1 MPGLRQAI
9 LSTIA
14 LFLSSCGRQSPSGD
28 FAGELRDWVH
38 EVFQG
43 KVVTGGHSCEL
54 LLILRQTPEGT
65 FAEMNFRH
73 PKMEAVRRVG
83 KWEVGDGERVILF
96 DDDKSPSE
104 YYLIKRGV
112 RFAFQTKD
120 GLSNDDGSPV
130 LMVRNEGL
138 SRKASYPLKL
148 SFEGNGVARV
158 KGVGE
163 EVLQG
168 EWKWASEKLVVA
180 VSMPTPPNP
189 TQSLEASETYKY
201 FLQWSDTHPSEL
213 LLEKMLILRPFLK
226 KDGSKRQSWM
236 SSLHF
241 TDKPKLRRVGH

>member
-1 MPGLRQAI
+1 
-9 LSTIA
+9 
-14 LFLSSCGRQSPSGD
+14 
-28 FAGELRDWVH
+28 
-38 EVFQG
+38 
-43 KVVTGGHSCEL
+43 
-54 LLILRQTPEGT
+54 
-65 FAEMNFRH
+65 
-73 PKMEAVRRVG
+73 
-83 KWEVGDGERVILF
+83 
-96 DDDKSPSE
+96 
-104 YYLIKRGV
+104 
-112 RFAFQTKD
+112 
-120 GLSNDDGSPV
+120 
-130 LMVRNEGL
+130 MVRNEGL